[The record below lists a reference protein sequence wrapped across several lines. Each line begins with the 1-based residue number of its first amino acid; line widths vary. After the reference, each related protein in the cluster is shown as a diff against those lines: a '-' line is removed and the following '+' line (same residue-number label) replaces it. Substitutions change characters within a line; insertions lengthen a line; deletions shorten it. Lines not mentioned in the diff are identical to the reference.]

1 MPTKLLILL
10 SALLLVTAGCGKK
23 TSQKTTAGG
32 VTVEQK
38 GDVSTMEAKG
48 PDGQPGLKVVTSEQG
63 VPRPAELPKDV
74 PVFKDALIVS
84 ALITGEVMQV
94 QTKFK
99 APLEEG
105 MKFYEEKLKSD
116 GWTVSVTKMEGANM
130 VIGKKGQRQC
140 TVMFS
145 TEGKLTVAV
154 IMTPVEG
161 K

>member
-1 MPTKLLILL
+1 MPTKLLVLL
-10 SALLLVTAGCGKK
+10 SALLLVTTGCGKK
-23 TSQKTTAGG
+23 TSQKTSAGG

-38 GDVSTMEAKG
+38 GDVATMEYKG
-48 PDGQPGLKVVTSEQG
+48 KAGEPGMKIVTSEKG
-63 VPRPAELPKDV
+63 VPIPAEFPKDV
-74 PVFKDALIVS
+74 PIYKDALVIS
-84 ALITGEVMQV
+84 AYIAGDVMQV

-130 VIGKKGQRQC
+130 VIGKKGPRQC

-145 TEGKLTVAV
+145 TEDKLTVAA